1 MAGRGQQRGRA
12 RVGHGESNQL
22 PRVGLTIGFP
32 IGNRDRRRRV
42 RARPAPGAALARKER
57 QGASGMLLQR
67 QNQERVTKALLDPRQ
82 LLGSRQGSE
91 LWPRP
96 RAEGL
101 DGGGINDGGH
111 LHYHAFHG
119 GRQQGQSR
127 VLSLRPAQADHHQC
141 LMRPS
146 DEPDGQPSAQQGFDD
161 HGPTSAAGTPS
172 STVDTADTEPSVNE
186 RRVLFERAQKWNDKF
201 EDMCILGRRMQDEL
215 EALMPAAYDRVD
227 EAAAELAEHID
238 QCGRAGNDLAHAGLA
253 SERSSA
259 CADLHGRMRDLVEL
273 RDHIE
278 LVAMAASVFPIGTP
292 RRPSPDVTTRG
303 GLVRLFEGYG
313 VRLPAILKDAH
324 VLEQAGA

>member
-1 MAGRGQQRGRA
+1 MQAGC
-12 RVGHGESNQL
+12 HGW
-22 PRVGLTIGFP
+22 T
-32 IGNRDRRRRV
+32 
-42 RARPAPGAALARKER
+42 RPAARESTRGPRGVQPAAT
-57 QGASGMLLQR
+57 G
-67 QNQERVTKALLDPRQ
+67 
-82 LLGSRQGSE
+82 
-91 LWPRP
+91 RP
-96 RAEGL
+96 
-101 DGGGINDGGH
+101 DHWIP
-111 LHYHAFHG
+111 Y
-119 GRQQGQSR
+119 RQQGQEEESQGKTGTR
-127 VLSLRPAQADHHQC
+127 GCVAMAGGNKC